1 MTPQEE
7 EYIHFVSSIDDLNR
21 AWCILQ
27 EIRKSKDSKLVAPAF
42 QFALIEY
49 SKPYKYSYGTAS
61 NGAKYILDDTHV
73 PTGYHEL
80 HKRILAARD
89 QILAHSDLTV
99 KEAELY
105 VSSTISGKCTTV
117 VQNLIHGTEEFSN
130 RNAIINLI
138 EQTLDSMYAEVK
150 RLEATL
156 PVNSK

>member
-1 MTPQEE
+1 M
-7 EYIHFVSSIDDLNR
+7 
-21 AWCILQ
+21 
-27 EIRKSKDSKLVAPAF
+27 
-42 QFALIEY
+42 
-49 SKPYKYSYGTAS
+49 
-61 NGAKYILDDTHV
+61 
-73 PTGYHEL
+73 

-99 KEAELY
+99 KQAELY
-105 VSSTISGKCTTV
+105 VSSTVSGKCTTV

-156 PVNSK
+156 PVNTK